1 MTISYTTS
9 EMAWINMPAE
19 QKDMFNSIAYKDGNP
34 DLDGYDW
41 FNHLVPSEL
50 QDNPQEV
57 EVFMNGGEVTQEVWV
72 YDQGTNSGHYE
83 TVTHELP
90 DRDVSRIQ
98 SGQNGGEYTPDNT
111 VMENSSINRS
121 RQADNMSAE
130 DLESAQEAAAVD
142 AELIDGGA
150 TTFTDVSKATVS
162 EATDAASN
170 TTATTADVVET
181 GASAAEAGDSLL
193 ENVLEGVLPITY
205 GAKAAHYVWKDTSD
219 MDTQERVAV
228 TALAGGATV
237 GVTYTAL
244 ACIPGLNIV
253 LGGVALWK
261 VGTAVHKWANTP
273 ATA

>member
-1 MTISYTTS
+1 MTTSYTTS
-9 EMAWINMPAE
+9 EMAWINMPTE

-98 SGQNGGEYTPDNT
+98 SGENGGEYTPDNT
-111 VMENSSINRS
+111 VMENASINRS

-130 DLESAQEAAAVD
+130 DLESAQEAASVD

-150 TTFTDVSKATVS
+150 TAFTDVSESTVTQVA
-162 EATDAASN
+162 EATGNS
-170 TTATTADVVET
+170 TTTTADVVEA
-181 GASAAEAGDSLL
+181 GSSAAEAGDSLL

-205 GAKAAHYVWKDTSD
+205 GAKAAHHVWKGTSD
-219 MDTQERVAV
+219 MDTQERIAV

-237 GVTYTAL
+237 ATTYTAL
-244 ACIPGLNIV
+244 ACIPGLNLV

-261 VGTAVHKWANTP
+261 VGTAVHKWAN
-273 ATA
+273 A

>member
-1 MTISYTTS
+1 MTTSYTTS
-9 EMAWINMPAE
+9 EMAWINMPTE

-98 SGQNGGEYTPDNT
+98 SGENGGEYTPDNT
-111 VMENSSINRS
+111 VMEDASINRS

-130 DLESAQEAAAVD
+130 DLESAQDAAALD
-142 AELIDGGA
+142 AELIDGG
-150 TTFTDVSKATVS
+150 TTFAESAD
-162 EATDAASN
+162 
-170 TTATTADVVET
+170 TATEVLEASPEVASELLGATGEFLADVAAPAIGAYMAGSYVSSKCKTTKDKVGYGSLAAGT
-181 GASAAEAGDSLL
+181 GALL
-193 ENVLEGVLPITY
+193 CLTPPGQTVLAITCGVKLGIRI
-205 GAKAAHYVWKDTSD
+205 AKWIKPMLEPKT
-219 MDTQERVAV
+219 
-228 TALAGGATV
+228 
-237 GVTYTAL
+237 
-244 ACIPGLNIV
+244 I
-253 LGGVALWK
+253 
-261 VGTAVHKWANTP
+261 
-273 ATA
+273 